1 MVVCHRLLIVFVIEL
16 IIRVRPFAILR
27 LERLGAYPT
36 AHIADNAGGILV
48 ALAQQTV
55 APDGLQVELA
65 IELTR
70 LGIDKLEFAD
80 ELRETLLLTA
90 QTDTLGG
97 DAWDIGEEDDG
108 RCADERHKLVLT
120 RALTDEHEHEEGH
133 EHAGYHEV
141 ETTLGEAVQTDAV
154 EGAYPVHDERRNGYE
169 REMTVE
175 PVVVPLTEYRLCH
188 TTHQSH
194 SDEAHDQP
202 CHTALRQVPLD
213 GNLDEIGIKD
223 NGVDDDGRR
232 EDEVQD
238 EPEYLER
245 LLHLVFI
252 LTDKGAAHLRRH
264 HKGDELEDMLEEARG
279 LFDAEDIEEGGRD
292 GQYGQI
298 EHADND

>member
-1 MVVCHRLLIVFVIEL
+1 M
-16 IIRVRPFAILR
+16 R
-27 LERLGAYPT
+27 LERLGSYPT
-36 AHIADNAGGILV
+36 AHIFDDAGGITIT
-48 ALAQQTV
+48 LAQQTV
-55 APDGLQVELA
+55 APDLLQVELVV
-65 IELTR
+65 ELTR
-70 LGIDKLEFAD
+70 LGIDKIEFAD

-108 RCADERHKLVLT
+108 RCADERHELVLT
-120 RALTDEHEHEEGH
+120 RALTDEHEHKEGH
-133 EHAGYHEV
+133 QHTSHHEV

-175 PVVVPLTEYRLCH
+175 PVVVPLTEYGLCH

-194 SDEAHDQP
+194 SDECHDQP
-202 CHTALRQVPLD
+202 CHTALGQIPRKGD
-213 GNLDEIGIKD
+213 LDEIGIED
-223 NGVDDDGRR
+223 DGVDDDGRR

-279 LFDAEDIEEGGRD
+279 LFETEDIEEGGRD

-298 EHADND
+298 EYAGND